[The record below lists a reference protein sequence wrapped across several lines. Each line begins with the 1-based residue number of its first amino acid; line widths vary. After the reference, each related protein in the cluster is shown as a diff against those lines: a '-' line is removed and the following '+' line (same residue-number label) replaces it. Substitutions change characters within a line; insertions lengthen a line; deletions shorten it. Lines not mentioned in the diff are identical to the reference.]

1 MSEIEKKEEWYLNID
16 YREAKEIIRNKL
28 QGMTQNFIGIGFYLR
43 QIKETEGFQKD
54 GYASVYEFA
63 EDQYG
68 IKRSTAIRWMQMNE
82 KFSQGGYSPFL
93 DSGYKDFGK
102 SQLQEMLYLDSEQ
115 LEEVTPEM
123 TVREIREIRTPDSES
138 EEEEGQLPGQ
148 MSDEDLSEVAEHMK
162 AMMKI
167 LEKYRKE

>member
-1 MSEIEKKEEWYLNID
+1 MDEIKKKEEWYLNID

-43 QIKETEGFQKD
+43 RIKETEGFRKD

-82 KFSQGGYSPFL
+82 KFSVAKYSPFL

-123 TVREIREIRTPDSES
+123 TVREIREIRTPDPES
-138 EEEEGQLPGQ
+138 EEQIPGQ
-148 MSDEDLSEVAEHMK
+148 MSVEDFPEVLPEQEEETK
-162 AMMKI
+162 
-167 LEKYRKE
+167 

>member
-43 QIKETEGFQKD
+43 QIKESEGFRKD

-115 LEEVTPEM
+115 LEEVTPGNDSPGNQRDSN
-123 TVREIREIRTPDSES
+123 TGSGTRSSFPVR
-138 EEEEGQLPGQ
+138 
-148 MSDEDLSEVAEHMK
+148 
-162 AMMKI
+162 
-167 LEKYRKE
+167 

>member
-43 QIKETEGFQKD
+43 QIKESEGFRKD
-54 GYASVYEFA
+54 GYESIYEFA

-123 TVREIREIRTPDSES
+123 TVREIREI
-138 EEEEGQLPGQ
+138 
-148 MSDEDLSEVAEHMK
+148 
-162 AMMKI
+162 
-167 LEKYRKE
+167 

>member
-54 GYASVYEFA
+54 GYVSVYEFA

-82 KFSQGGYSPFL
+82 KFSQEDIVHSWIAVIRISVRASFRKCYIW
-93 DSGYKDFGK
+93 
-102 SQLQEMLYLDSEQ
+102 
-115 LEEVTPEM
+115 
-123 TVREIREIRTPDSES
+123 TVSS
-138 EEEEGQLPGQ
+138 W
-148 MSDEDLSEVAEHMK
+148 K
-162 AMMKI
+162 K
-167 LEKYRKE
+167 